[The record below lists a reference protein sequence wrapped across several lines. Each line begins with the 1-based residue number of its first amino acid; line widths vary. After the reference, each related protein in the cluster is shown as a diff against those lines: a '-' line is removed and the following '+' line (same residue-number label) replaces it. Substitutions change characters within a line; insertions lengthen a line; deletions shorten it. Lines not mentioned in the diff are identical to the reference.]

1 MIKTVSKTNQI
12 KDKLKM
18 DGKVSYL
25 DKPEHFNAII
35 EMNDEM
41 EDVRRDYHVKDRRSQ
56 NSASHV
62 ILTA

>member
-1 MIKTVSKTNQI
+1 MIKTVSKTTQI
-12 KDKLKM
+12 KEKLKT

-25 DKPEHFNAII
+25 DKPEHFSAII

-41 EDVRRDYHVKDRRSQ
+41 ESVRREYHVKDRNSQ